1 MRACAG
7 FAVLVGKLTKAPCEN
22 LSTRIQLF
30 KIKLNNYTFISKNV
44 KKVSFKFRISL
55 LYN

>member
-30 KIKLNNYTFISKNV
+30 KMKLNNYKFISKNV
-44 KKVSFKFRISL
+44 KKVSFKVRISL